1 MLIVEKYLKK
11 GKKWNIPGN
20 IPGNIPYR
28 DKFEVMGWRWN
39 SEIE

>member
-20 IPGNIPYR
+20 IPYR
-28 DKFEVMGWRWN
+28 DKFEVMDWRWN